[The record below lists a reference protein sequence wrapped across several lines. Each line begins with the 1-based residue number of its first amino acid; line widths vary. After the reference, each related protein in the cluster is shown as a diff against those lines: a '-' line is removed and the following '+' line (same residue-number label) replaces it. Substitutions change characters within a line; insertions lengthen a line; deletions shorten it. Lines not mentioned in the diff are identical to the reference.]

1 MACFLV
7 SAAEA
12 AIVTAVE
19 KAEKKKE
26 LSAVDNNEGEKVKK

>member
-12 AIVTAVE
+12 AIVTVATQLVL
-19 KAEKKKE
+19 AHEKKLLPKFHRE
-26 LSAVDNNEGEKVKK
+26 A